1 MTQYSSL
8 LLVLLVLC
16 NASSKSISSAK
27 VDVDVICTQAQ
38 NPTYCSNLLN
48 SKPGGAKGVDLV
60 DLAQYTL
67 NMLDS
72 NLAKTQRVIAKLE
85 NAYNDNV
92 LQYYYPC
99 TRDAIDIAIR
109 IGDAEKDLYS
119 KQYSSMAKH
128 TAEIMPFIRECGDI
142 LHKNKTGYSPLV
154 AKFVDVLR
162 QVAQVIQTIVN
173 YLNLEK

>member
-27 VDVDVICTQAQ
+27 VDVDVICNQAQ

-48 SKPGGAKGVDLV
+48 SKPGGAKDVDLV

-67 NMLDS
+67 NVLDS
-72 NLAKTQRVIAKLE
+72 NLAETQRVIAELE
-85 NAYNDNV
+85 NA
-92 LQYYYPC
+92 
-99 TRDAIDIAIR
+99 
-109 IGDAEKDLYS
+109 DLYS

-128 TAEIMPFIRECGDI
+128 TAEIMPFIRECGDS

-154 AKFVDVLR
+154 AKSVDVLR